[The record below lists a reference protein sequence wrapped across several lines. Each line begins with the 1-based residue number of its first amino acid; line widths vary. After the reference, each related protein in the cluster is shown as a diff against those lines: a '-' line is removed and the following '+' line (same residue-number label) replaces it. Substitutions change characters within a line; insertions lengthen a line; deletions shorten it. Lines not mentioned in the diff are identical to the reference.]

1 MIVVVLAGERE
12 GEAPAKG
19 RLLVHEAGERTEDC
33 EFDFGAPKTRFG
45 EDATHDGIV
54 EDGQDQVLQVHLN
67 GTRLLEVEVL
77 RFAALRGLRP
87 LDGSHERVRHRR
99 IVAAARV

>member
-1 MIVVVLAGERE
+1 MHETGE
-12 GEAPAKG
+12 GTDDG
-19 RLLVHEAGERTEDC
+19 

-67 GTRLLEVEVL
+67 RTRLLEVEVL
-77 RFAALRGLRP
+77 RLAALRGLRP
-87 LDGSHERVRHRR
+87 LDGGHERVRHRR
-99 IVAAARV
+99 LVAAARV